1 MCTEPTTLIC
11 RRRKDNYQSERSVSN
26 KKPKDQSTHTN
37 RIGFVASAA
46 TITVVVRLASVTTEG
61 CSVACVVI
69 FVAVVVRDMKSGLAK
84 WKEAGRNGK
93 GGDGMHL
100 CLCGTYSARHT
111 KAAVYRDA
119 ARMAAEVLLSVRT
132 GARLLHI

>member
-46 TITVVVRLASVTTEG
+46 TITVVVQLASVTTEG

-69 FVAVVVRDMKSGLAK
+69 FAAVVARDRKSGLAK

-93 GGDGMHL
+93 GGNGML
-100 CLCGTYSARHT
+100 YTAT
-111 KAAVYRDA
+111 
-119 ARMAAEVLLSVRT
+119 
-132 GARLLHI
+132 LHE